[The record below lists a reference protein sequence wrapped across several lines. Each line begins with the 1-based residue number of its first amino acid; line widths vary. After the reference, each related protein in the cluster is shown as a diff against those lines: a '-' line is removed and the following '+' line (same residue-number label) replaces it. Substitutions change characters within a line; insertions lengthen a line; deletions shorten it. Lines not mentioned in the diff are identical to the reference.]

1 MKFNIIFSTKKDQFN
16 RDVEGDLDAA
26 KSYIKLAAGDD
37 YAWGAIQRI
46 DDDLVP
52 GDVERWIVQK
62 NRTTKQLLV
71 SPFSFF
77 EVDPEININA
87 MRAAFEQY
95 PQMQEMNKLLGGGVL

>member
-1 MKFNIIFSTKKDQFN
+1 MKFKLIFSTKEKRFD
-16 RDVEGDLDAA
+16 REIEGDLDAA
-26 KSYIKLAAGDD
+26 KTYIKLAAGDD

-46 DDDLVP
+46 DDGLVP
-52 GDVERWIVQK
+52 GDVERWLVQK

-77 EVDPEININA
+77 ELGPEININA